1 MTGQQLLQYLKA
13 LLATERKKQI
23 MLSSGP
29 LHALPLLEIDEADP
43 DNIYLRNWV
52 ESSSDN

>member
-1 MTGQQLLQYLKA
+1 MTGKQLLQYLKA
-13 LLATERKKQI
+13 LPATERKKQI

-29 LHALPLLEIDEADP
+29 LQALPLLEIDEADP

-52 ESSSDN
+52 ESGSEN